1 MLGLIKKD
9 LSLLKGNIKIILL
22 ITIVYLAMS
31 KGKMDQF
38 AFLLSFISI
47 MFSLSTFS
55 YDAYN
60 HWDTFACALPNGRKN
75 IVLSKYL
82 SGIISLLF
90 TSIFLLITGLII
102 NTFISKII
110 LNDLLTLMLISS
122 LVVLIIES
130 IMYPFIFKFGIEKGR
145 YIIFIGSFL
154 IGSLSALTIKLDNKI
169 VSEALTLLDNYWL
182 IIVPLLAIIM
192 LTISIIISYHI
203 YKHKEF

>member
-22 ITIVYLAMS
+22 ITIVYLVMS
-31 KGKMDQF
+31 KGKIDQI

-47 MFSLSTFS
+47 MFSMSTFS

-75 IVLSKYL
+75 IVLSKYI
-82 SGIISLLF
+82 SGIIILTL
-90 TSIFLLITGLII
+90 TSILLLLTGLIL
-102 NTFISKII
+102 NTFIDELI
-110 LNDLLTLMLISS
+110 LNDLLTLIFLSS
-122 LVVLIIES
+122 IVVLIIES
-130 IMYPFIFKFGIEKGR
+130 IMYPFIFKFGIEKGK

-154 IGSLSALTIKLDNKI
+154 IAGISALTIKLDNKI
-169 VSEALTLLDNYWL
+169 VSEAFTILNNYWL
-182 IIVPLLAIIM
+182 IIVPLLAIII
-192 LTISIIISYHI
+192 LIISIIISYHI